1 MQTLAE
7 IRRLLAARGLS
18 PRHRFGQNFLH
29 DPRLVQRLV
38 QAAEIVPGEVILEV
52 GPGTG
57 TLTEALLD
65 AGAVVIASEIDRDLC
80 GLISDRMVERL
91 GDAAPDRFTLVAG
104 DCLAAG
110 RALAPAIVEALRGRA
125 FRLVANLPYAI
136 ASPLIATLVLHHASC
151 HGLFVTVQ
159 REVAERLTAAPGSRA
174 AGTLGILVQTFAEVR
189 RLCTLPPG
197 AFWPPPKVESAMV
210 AIRPDRAAACV
221 DDPES
226 YARFV
231 AGLFSQRR
239 KTLGRI
245 LRDRMP
251 GQASDG
257 ADRNRDDAETPWPAG
272 IRPGQRPEELSPQAF
287 VALWRTMR
295 A

>member
-80 GLISDRMVERL
+80 GLIEDRMVERL

-110 RALAPAIVEALRGRA
+110 RALAPAIVEAIRGRA

-159 REVAERLTAAPGSRA
+159 REVADRLTAAPGSRA
-174 AGTLGILVQTFAEVR
+174 AGTLGILVQTFADVR

-210 AIRPDRAAACV
+210 AIRPDRAAAGV

-245 LRDRMP
+245 LRDRTP
-251 GQASDG
+251 GPAPG
-257 ADRNRDDAETPWPAG
+257 GAETHGEGAGPPWPPG